1 MEVAAS
7 ICPFRIPRVDKPS
20 PPISLT
26 LLLPAAQLVPPPLI
40 PSPYCL
46 QPLYLFCRV
55 PSSQPAT
62 ADASE
67 HRGDTLAILADK
79 VAETITTRAGTSSFY
94 DMEAWA
100 PLLRPTHAET
110 TQTSTSPLC
119 CRLVAPLSLRRRV
132 CGGGGG
138 QGGGGG
144 IAPLSSSTVDT
155 PPSPQSPT
163 ALLMKSEK
171 TWGHG
176 GERGEDDM

>member
-7 ICPFRIPRVDKPS
+7 ICPFWIPRVDKPS

-67 HRGDTLAILADK
+67 HRGDTMAILADK

-119 CRLVAPLSLRRRV
+119 CRLVAPLSPRRRV
-132 CGGGGG
+132 CGGG

>member
-7 ICPFRIPRVDKPS
+7 ICPFWIPRVDKLS

-79 VAETITTRAGTSSFY
+79 VAETITTRAWTSSFY

-119 CRLVAPLSLRRRV
+119 CRLVARLSPRRRV
-132 CGGGGG
+132 CGGG

-155 PPSPQSPT
+155 PPSPQFPT

>member
-7 ICPFRIPRVDKPS
+7 ICPFWIPRVDKLS

-79 VAETITTRAGTSSFY
+79 VAETITTRAWTSSFY

-110 TQTSTSPLC
+110 TQTSTSPSV
-119 CRLVAPLSLRRRV
+119 VASLPGYHREDV
-132 CGGGGG
+132 CVGGG

-155 PPSPQSPT
+155 PPSPQFPT

>member
-7 ICPFRIPRVDKPS
+7 ICPFWIPRVDKPS

-67 HRGDTLAILADK
+67 HRGDTMAILADK

-119 CRLVAPLSLRRRV
+119 CRLVAPLSPRRRV
-132 CGGGGG
+132 CGGGAGG
-138 QGGGGG
+138 RRGHSSLELLHCRHTT
-144 IAPLSSSTVDT
+144 LSSISHRLADEVREDMG
-155 PPSPQSPT
+155 P
-163 ALLMKSEK
+163 
-171 TWGHG
+171 WGREG
-176 GERGEDDM
+176 RG

>member
-119 CRLVAPLSLRRRV
+119 CRLPAYHREDGV
-132 CGGGGG
+132 CGREE
-138 QGGGGG
+138 G

>member
-7 ICPFRIPRVDKPS
+7 ICPFWIPRVDKPS

-100 PLLRPTHAET
+100 PLLQPTHAET

-119 CRLVAPLSLRRRV
+119 CRLVAWLSPRRRV
-132 CGGGGG
+132 CGGG

-155 PPSPQSPT
+155 PPSPQFPT